1 VHWRTIKR
9 STKTTTMRKAK
20 LKKPKKAAARRRV
33 PRRWAKHYRQLLA
46 LREHLL
52 GEHGILEKD
61 ARRPADLATHD
72 FADEAAD
79 ALNHAVASRV
89 LRAEEDILFEVEAAL
104 ERISLGTY
112 GVCEL
117 SGKKIPQRRL
127 AAIPWTRFTAA
138 AATKLESARVKQRGA
153 VTDRMSPINAAV
165 GAGRS
170 ARKR

>member
-1 VHWRTIKR
+1 LAHDQEA
-9 STKTTTMRKAK
+9 TKNTTMRKAKPKK
-20 LKKPKKAAARRRV
+20 LKKPKKATRRV
-33 PRRWAKHYRQLLA
+33 PRQWAKQYRQLLA

-52 GEHGILEKD
+52 GEHGHLEKD

-79 ALNHAVASRV
+79 ALNHAVAGRV

-104 ERISLGTY
+104 ERIAQGTY
-112 GVCEL
+112 GMCEL
-117 SGKKIPQRRL
+117 TGKKIPLRRL

-138 AATKLESARVKQRGA
+138 AGAKLESARVKQRVLA
-153 VTDRMSPINAAV
+153 INAA
-165 GAGRS
+165 AGDGRR

>member
-1 VHWRTIKR
+1 MKR
-9 STKTTTMRKAK
+9 AKPKK
-20 LKKPKKAAARRRV
+20 LKKPKKAAPRRRV
-33 PRRWAKHYRQLLA
+33 PRQWAKHYRQLLA

-52 GEHGILEKD
+52 GEHGHLEKD

-104 ERISLGTY
+104 ERIAQGTY
-112 GVCEL
+112 GMCEL
-117 SGKKIPQRRL
+117 TGKKIPLRRL

-138 AATKLESARVKQRGA
+138 AAAKLEPARVKQRVLPSPTGRRGA
-153 VTDRMSPINAAV
+153 VADRMLPINAAA
-165 GAGRS
+165 GAGRRG
-170 ARKR
+170 RKR

>member
-1 VHWRTIKR
+1 MK
-9 STKTTTMRKAK
+9 KA
-20 LKKPKKAAARRRV
+20 KPKKLKEPKRATARRRV
-33 PRRWAKHYRQLLA
+33 PRQWAKHYRQLLA

-52 GEHGILEKD
+52 GEHGHLEKD

-79 ALNHAVASRV
+79 ALNHAVAGRV

-104 ERISLGTY
+104 ERIAQGTY

-117 SGKKIPQRRL
+117 SGKKIPLRRL

-138 AATKLESARVKQRGA
+138 AAAKLEPAHVKQRVPPPPTDRRGA
-153 VTDRMSPINAAV
+153 AADRMSPFNAAAGV
-165 GAGRS
+165 GRS
-170 ARKR
+170 ARKH

>member
-1 VHWRTIKR
+1 
-9 STKTTTMRKAK
+9 
-20 LKKPKKAAARRRV
+20 
-33 PRRWAKHYRQLLA
+33 
-46 LREHLL
+46 
-52 GEHGILEKD
+52 
-61 ARRPADLATHD
+61 THD

-138 AATKLESARVKQRGA
+138 AATKLESAHVKQRGA